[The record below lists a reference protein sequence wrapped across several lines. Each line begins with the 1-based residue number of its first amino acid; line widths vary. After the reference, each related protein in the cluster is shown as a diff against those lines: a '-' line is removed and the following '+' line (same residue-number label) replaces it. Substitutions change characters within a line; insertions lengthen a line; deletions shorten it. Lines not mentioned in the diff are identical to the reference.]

1 MNIKLMPAPCV
12 WSRGCLFRKKG
23 ALKKEKGG
31 LKKIP
36 QAAFFPFWPAVAP
49 LAVRTDGQTR
59 AAECLPAFSII
70 TTKAKKSYKISLKR
84 S

>member
-12 WSRGCLFRKKG
+12 WSRGGLFRKKG
-23 ALKKEKGG
+23 ALKKRKRGLEKNSASH
-31 LKKIP
+31 L
-36 QAAFFPFWPAVAP
+36 FPFWPAVAP
-49 LAVRTDGQTR
+49 LAVRADGQTR